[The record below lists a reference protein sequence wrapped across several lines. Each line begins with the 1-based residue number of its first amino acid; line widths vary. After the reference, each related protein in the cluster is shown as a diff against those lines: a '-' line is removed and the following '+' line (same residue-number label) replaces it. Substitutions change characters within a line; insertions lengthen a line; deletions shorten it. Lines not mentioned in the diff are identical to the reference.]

1 MVLPFFFS
9 AQRARWYSF
18 RTPDILQRRYRF
30 SPLQDLSPSPRPCM
44 QQRSLPPFLFHYF
57 HFHTTSASLFV
68 HTQYFLPNAEKKEE
82 RGSPTP
88 PPSPHLSF
96 PPLPPSL
103 FLFPPRNLILLPCH
117 SKEEAGWEERRRR
130 LAATT
135 APVFF
140 VTTTT
145 CCWSLTHCLSSSSS
159 SSSCAPGEF

>member
-1 MVLPFFFS
+1 MILPFFLS

-88 PPSPHLSF
+88 TFLSPRT
-96 PPLPPSL
+96 
-103 FLFPPRNLILLPCH
+103 LFPSFSFRQEILFCCH
-117 SKEEAGWEERRRR
+117 VTPKKKLDGKKGGDVWRRR
-130 LAATT
+130 LLPFSPLLQL
-135 APVFF
+135 PV
-140 VTTTT
+140 VG
-145 CCWSLTHCLSSSSS
+145 H
-159 SSSCAPGEF
+159 